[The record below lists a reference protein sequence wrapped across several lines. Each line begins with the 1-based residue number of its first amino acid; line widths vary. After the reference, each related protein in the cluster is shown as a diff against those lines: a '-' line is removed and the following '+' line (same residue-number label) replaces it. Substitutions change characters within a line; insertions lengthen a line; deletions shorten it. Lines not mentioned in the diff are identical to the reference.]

1 MSKSMGV
8 RKTFTEIKKRYK
20 GEHLNFDEK
29 QFYQVVG
36 DWYQQANENYLKLS
50 DPKTCNSDLYADVWV
65 WQEVIEYVA
74 RKNIGKP
81 FDLDSPPFEFKASAD
96 FYKNYPLGNI
106 RKMKNLAGDVFLEEM
121 DKKFMAMVEERNN
134 FSKDKGYG
142 SRVEM
147 ALKNYRIP
155 KLEYK
160 KFLTRVD
167 KVILR
172 YKRKLSNDSKQKGRC
187 LICESEIPMSLKE
200 ILTFFKKKNSALD
213 VAKINIVMGDFSE
226 TKYQKLRDSFEIS
239 LDKTAK
245 INHQK
250 LELIHEIA
258 HVLSFLDS
266 FSKDCNPYKKGR
278 YFREKSAVEIEVMFL
293 KKYYP
298 KLLLAK
304 VENILYN
311 LSQTLFEIELYD
323 KPARDQGEVYARC
336 LNKCFVDSKI
346 KYCKDYLFSEEIV
359 YNSFLYLPYAVAY
372 VNVLSKPGLG
382 SE

>member
-1 MSKSMGV
+1 MSKSIGI
-8 RKTFTEIKKRYK
+8 RKTFSEIEKRYK
-20 GEHLNFDEK
+20 DEGLDFDK
-29 QFYQVVG
+29 KYFYQMVS
-36 DWYQQANENYLKLS
+36 DWYQQAKKNYLKLS

-81 FDLDSPPFEFKASAD
+81 FDLDNPPFEFKASAD
-96 FYKNYPLGNI
+96 FYKNFPLENI
-106 RKMKNLAGDVFLEEM
+106 RKLKKVAGDVFLKEM

-134 FSKDKGYG
+134 FSKDKGYD

-160 KFLTRVD
+160 KFLKRFD

-172 YKRKLSNDSKQKGRC
+172 YNRKLSNDSKQKGRC
-187 LICESEIPMSLKE
+187 LICESEIPMSFQE
-200 ILTFFKKKNSALD
+200 IQTLFIEKNPALD
-213 VAKINIVMGDFSE
+213 VAKINIVLGDFSE
-226 TKYQKLRDSFEIS
+226 TKYQKFRDSFEIS

-250 LELIHEIA
+250 MELIHEIA
-258 HVLSFLDS
+258 HVLSFLDC

-278 YFREKSAVEIEVMFL
+278 YFREKSAIEIEAMFL

-323 KPARDQGEVYARC
+323 KPARDQGGVYARC

-346 KYCKDYLFSEEIV
+346 KFCKDYLFSEEIV

-372 VNVLSKPGLG
+372 VNVLSKLGLG